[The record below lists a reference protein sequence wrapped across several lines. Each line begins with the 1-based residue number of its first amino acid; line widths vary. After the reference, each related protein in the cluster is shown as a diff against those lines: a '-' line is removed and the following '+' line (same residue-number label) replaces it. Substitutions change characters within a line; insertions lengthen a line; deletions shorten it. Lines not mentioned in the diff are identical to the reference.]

1 MAIWVF
7 GYGSLIS
14 KAGFNYDERV
24 VGFIKDFRRVFYQG
38 SILFYQHF
46 SNSTLFLF
54 NSTSKSSLMGFSFF
68 RFY

>member
-38 SILFYQHF
+38 SFLFYQHF

-54 NSTSKSSLMGFSFF
+54 P
-68 RFY
+68 